1 MILSDGKIKE
11 IRAVDKDNLKNFI
24 NNSGTI
30 KGQALDKIEKKH
42 RALMDNIKGLMDE
55 KEAILRAPMSKAE
68 LLAHAKDE
76 LNKCRVEAIALL
88 ATHLEGCQK
97 GHDTPFGERAM
108 RWMFAE
114 DKAYR
119 LLWLFLTEKDIKAIV
134 EGFNEIG
141 TPAAER
147 DAKIAAIDDQIGKL
161 TAKQNNGQ

>member
-1 MILSDGKIKE
+1 MALSVVKIKE

-24 NNSGTI
+24 NNAETI
-30 KGQALDKIEKKH
+30 KGQALDKIEKKYQG
-42 RALMDNIKGLMDE
+42 LVENIKGLMDE

-68 LLAHAKDE
+68 LLEHARNE
-76 LNKCRVEAIALL
+76 LNKNRVEVIALL

-134 EGFNEIG
+134 DGFNEIG
-141 TPAAER
+141 IPAAER

-161 TAKQNNGQ
+161 TVKQNNGQ